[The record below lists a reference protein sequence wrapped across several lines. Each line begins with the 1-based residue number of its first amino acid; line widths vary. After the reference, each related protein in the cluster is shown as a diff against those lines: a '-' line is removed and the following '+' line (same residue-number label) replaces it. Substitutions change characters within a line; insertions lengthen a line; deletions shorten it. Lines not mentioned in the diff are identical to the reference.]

1 MSTIIIY
8 EHLHPSGYIYIY
20 PDHPNTKC
28 MPKEKSVKRKGEDHH
43 DSCIMVEDKSK
54 R

>member
-1 MSTIIIY
+1 MPTIIIY
-8 EHLHPSGYIYIY
+8 ERVHPSGYIY

-28 MPKEKSVKRKGEDHH
+28 LPKEKNVKRRGGDHH
-43 DSCIMVEDKSK
+43 DSCIRIEDKSK